1 MPDRDLSMDF
11 MKPQYPPD
19 LVDRISKDHP
29 VNCLGCEHLRAL
41 PDRTTLC
48 TFGGSPRK
56 VDVLDPLLT
65 NRRCKLARSQ
75 DQPGY

>member
-1 MPDRDLSMDF
+1 MDF
-11 MKPQYPPD
+11 IKPQYPAD
-19 LVDRISKDHP
+19 LAERVSKDHP

-41 PDRTTLC
+41 PDKTTLC

-65 NRRCKLARSQ
+65 NRRCKLAERQ
-75 DQPGY
+75 DLPER